1 MYKTKQMRLLILFA
15 GVFIAL
21 VTACGGD
28 KETVESTPTRA
39 ETPPSTAAMP
49 QAATFIADIPAAEG
63 KSPMAMA
70 MAVTVDGDRVVAY
83 GCNGINDEA
92 WFFGTQK
99 DGVMNLTSKYQDTM
113 TASFDGTN
121 LTGTMTMN
129 KPDATP
135 IEFTASAAPE
145 PAGIYTATMGD
156 ARATWVVMSDQR
168 MLGVRQPNSK
178 NDREVIDQ
186 INAQQAEFKEKV
198 RQARLQRQLEQ
209 AQELAY
215 GTWSTSMNGTSTTAM
230 RVTGNMTSPPTT
242 G

>member
-1 MYKTKQMRLLILFA
+1 MHKTKQMRLLILFA

-49 QAATFIADIPAAEG
+49 QAATFIADIPATEG
-63 KSPMAMA
+63 KPPMA

-83 GCNGINDEA
+83 ACNGTNNEA

-99 DGVMNLTSKYQDTM
+99 DGVMNLTNNYQDTM

-121 LTGTMTMN
+121 LTGSMTMN
-129 KPDATP
+129 MPDATP
-135 IEFTASAAPE
+135 VKFTASAAAE

-178 NDREVIDQ
+178 RDREVIDQ
-186 INAQQAEFKEKV
+186 INQQQADFKEKV

-209 AQELAY
+209 AQELES
-215 GTWSTSMNGTSTTAM
+215 GSWSTTMNGTSTTAM